1 MNCPFRPNHFKK
13 KKWHPP
19 PQMYAYVDES
29 YPHQTHFSIPFTMVV
44 VWKYPFVC
52 AFLKCHFESVWPVSN
67 GLRERFSVGSQA
79 IQLTSQHPLF
89 LFYLVATHLFFLW
102 GSIPLWEVIQY
113 GRFFFFLAIFIYSLV
128 PCFAP
133 ARSLWLHLIMTWL
146 SKCLFWSIPSGMYQH
161 AKMGKSGSFNPLFL

>member
-13 KKWHPP
+13 KKRHPP

-79 IQLTSQHPLF
+79 IQLTSQHPF
-89 LFYLVATHLFFLW
+89 FFKFYLVATHLFFLW
-102 GSIPLWEVIQY
+102 GSIPL
-113 GRFFFFLAIFIYSLV
+113 
-128 PCFAP
+128 
-133 ARSLWLHLIMTWL
+133 
-146 SKCLFWSIPSGMYQH
+146 
-161 AKMGKSGSFNPLFL
+161 